1 MEIVLIE
8 DTDSD
13 AEMIMRALRKNKHA
27 ATIRRLRDGIEA
39 LAYLIGDEAHALSDV
54 VIPRLILLDLN
65 LPGPGGIE
73 VLRQLRENER
83 TKMIPVVVITS
94 SREDRE
100 RIQSYALG
108 ANIFLNK
115 PVQRDLLLDMVS
127 YAETYWSA
135 LSEEAKSSFP
145 PSS

>member
-1 MEIVLIE
+1 MEIVLVE

-27 ATIRRLRDGIEA
+27 DSIIRLRDGIEA
-39 LAYLIGDEAHALSDV
+39 LAFLIGDETRAGSDV
-54 VIPRLILLDLN
+54 VTPRLVLLDLN

-73 VLRQLRENER
+73 VLRHLRENER

-94 SREDRE
+94 SGEDRA

-127 YAETYWSA
+127 YAETYWSD
-135 LSEEAKSSFP
+135 LSEKAK
-145 PSS
+145 